1 MDFLLSPA
9 LTTDFNE
16 VFKAGNA
23 ALVSFYLSQET
34 EILNSH
40 LLLTPT
46 RYELDQEKCPPG
58 LVTWLKLQ
66 AA

>member
-1 MDFLLSPA
+1 MLPWL
-9 LTTDFNE
+9 
-16 VFKAGNA
+16 
-23 ALVSFYLSQET
+23 SFYLSQET

-66 AA
+66 AAEVGVQLKS